1 MRCKAAGFTL
11 IELLVVL
18 VVIAIVTGSAITM
31 LITNDKLTTLD
42 AFSQS
47 MHKQFEY
54 ARTHAVLTGKPY
66 GFFLVDNQL
75 VLRSFSRSSAFAD
88 TSSDGD
94 DASSDAST
102 STSILSTSILSE
114 SIRSA
119 ADNAALATGAHTA
132 DEDVRTFA
140 EFTRVFSEEP
150 QPIWTA
156 VADAK
161 ITWDEAEIQV
171 SWLLETAI
179 QRVLRKT
186 SKELKD
192 LLNFNDAKEEVAD
205 PPTIIFWPNGMVFPT
220 GKVVVRFIDA
230 AKSSER
236 ITLKWD
242 IAGLLALEK
251 K

>member
-31 LITNDKLTTLD
+31 LITDDKLTTLD

-47 MHKQFEY
+47 MNKQFEY

-94 DASSDAST
+94 ASSDTST
-102 STSILSTSILSE
+102 STSILS
-114 SIRSA
+114 A
-119 ADNAALATGAHTA
+119 ADTAALATDAHTA
-132 DEDVRTFA
+132 DADVRTFA

-192 LLNFNDAKEEVAD
+192 LLNVNDTKEEVAD
-205 PPTIIFWPNGMVFPT
+205 PPSIIFWPNGMVFPT